1 MEEDIVGTMR
11 TLGVPT
17 ATTYV
22 DCARCGQMVPRER
35 ALLALSDAQAGVSE
49 YQYLCASCHAALA
62 DGDQE
67 LAPNDF

>member
-1 MEEDIVGTMR
+1 MEEDFVGTMR

-22 DCARCGQMVPRER
+22 DCARCGRMVPRER
-35 ALLALSDAQAGVSE
+35 ALPALSDAQADVSE
-49 YQYLCASCHAALA
+49 FQYLCASCQAALA

-67 LAPNDF
+67 LAPNDY